1 VKSGGTEAVREFQWE
16 TGSPI
21 PGAKWGADPE
31 NWSAPMTAEGFSEWH
46 ASLSAP
52 KDKVKKSGDRW
63 TLDTVAPAGPIK
75 EASIVIRRS
84 DFHPLEQHIRFSDDR
99 RVDIEEVSF
108 EMAAQ
113 NSADSS
119 AAQVRPTAPVTPQ
132 AKTASATPS
141 VNLDE
146 AELGL
151 RYAMFTH
158 HLEDDE
164 DLQISRA
171 ADAVVVTGVASSAER
186 LHQLQAA
193 LGGLPGI
200 RLAISEPGSGIAG
213 SAEAPRQKTPN
224 GASAPLL
231 KDRLDSAF
239 ASGDARRDFV
249 DNCLSDSDSALT
261 HSWAL
266 KKLAERYTD
275 DARQALKSESQI
287 KLDEMLR
294 WRLDQVAAA
303 NAKLNTLLDILP
315 PGKTSRSERAPVG
328 FRAGVAALFDLVQ
341 RQDSLVAALVAGTQ
355 ATDTAAA
362 AADKFRAGHEAIA
375 RLASQ
380 LKP

>member
-1 VKSGGTEAVREFQWE
+1 
-16 TGSPI
+16 
-21 PGAKWGADPE
+21 
-31 NWSAPMTAEGFSEWH
+31 MTAEGFSEWH

-119 AAQVRPTAPVTPQ
+119 AAQVRPTAPPVTPQ
-132 AKTASATPS
+132 AKTAPATAS

-151 RYAMFTH
+151 RYAMFTQ

-186 LHQLQAA
+186 LRQLQAA

-213 SAEAPRQKTPN
+213 SAAAPPQKTPN

-249 DNCLSDSDSALT
+249 DNCLSYSDSAIT

-287 KLDEMLR
+287 KLDEMLH

-315 PGKTSRSERAPVG
+315 PGKTSRSESSPVG

-355 ATDTAAA
+355 TTDTAVT

-375 RLASQ
+375 RLAGQ